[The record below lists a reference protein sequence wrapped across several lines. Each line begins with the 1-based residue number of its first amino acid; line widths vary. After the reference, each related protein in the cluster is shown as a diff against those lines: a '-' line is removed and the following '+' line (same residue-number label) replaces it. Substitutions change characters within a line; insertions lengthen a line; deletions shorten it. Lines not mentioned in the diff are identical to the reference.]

1 MSSGKS
7 AEGANADAELVA
19 DAAIA
24 RWEAIREALAPV
36 LGQRGVAALHR
47 RALHLASVAHP
58 CLLDAAAA
66 QDALTFASLRRVLS
80 RQSALTAAAATD
92 ASLQTFHQLLDSL
105 VGEVMTHRLLG
116 ATWSSISSDSPHQ
129 DRIP

>member
-66 QDALTFASLRRVLS
+66 QDALTFASLRRVL
-80 RQSALTAAAATD
+80 RKLCAMR
-92 ASLQTFHQLLDSL
+92 F
-105 VGEVMTHRLLG
+105 EMC
-116 ATWSSISSDSPHQ
+116 
-129 DRIP
+129 